1 MMGRAMTERLLK
13 AIEKI
18 AYQRLCYDK
27 QEGEGE
33 YVYPDNPWDIFEE
46 GADYGETLFARTLL
60 EMEGLMDYGRI
71 GETQ

>member
-1 MMGRAMTERLLK
+1 MMGRAMTERLIK

-18 AYQRLCYDK
+18 AYQRICYDK

-33 YVYPDNPWDIFEE
+33 YDYPDHPWDIFEE
-46 GADYGETLFARTLL
+46 GSDYGETLFARTLL
-60 EMEGLMDYGRI
+60 EMEGLMDYDRI